1 MQNIFRT
8 MNTKYWT
15 SGNNQIDEIIRAS
28 QRRATDNEDRN
39 HFLEWINIHRFSNIR
54 YISSGAFGDVSYAIW
69 FDGPPIDVERVK
81 RGPPCDVAIK
91 FFDSITEFMKE
102 LIHNHKMI
110 EACSSASG
118 FGNLIHVYG
127 VTRGLNGNYGIVMQ
141 YASEGSLDS
150 FLKNNWRYISWEI
163 KLGILKD
170 IARGLKNLHDAGLIH
185 GDLHCNNIM
194 ITRDRVNYS
203 ITAYI
208 GDFGFT
214 RSEERYTN
222 RTQIVGVIP
231 FIAPEVLAGKKYT
244 KKADIFSFGVLMY
257 QIVCNKK
264 PFFDQNHNFRLAR
277 SIYEGLRPQFNRDL
291 MPICYE
297 TLMRNCWN
305 YCQRSR
311 PKSEKLYEK
320 FSEWESSVYER
331 DSPFEQYRLIA
342 VPLPNKCDHQFAVY
356 TTRVWHSP
364 LAHSYSKKK

>member
-185 GDLHCNNIM
+185 GDLHW
-194 ITRDRVNYS
+194 
-203 ITAYI
+203 
-208 GDFGFT
+208 
-214 RSEERYTN
+214 
-222 RTQIVGVIP
+222 
-231 FIAPEVLAGKKYT
+231 
-244 KKADIFSFGVLMY
+244 
-257 QIVCNKK
+257 
-264 PFFDQNHNFRLAR
+264 
-277 SIYEGLRPQFNRDL
+277 LRPQFNRDL